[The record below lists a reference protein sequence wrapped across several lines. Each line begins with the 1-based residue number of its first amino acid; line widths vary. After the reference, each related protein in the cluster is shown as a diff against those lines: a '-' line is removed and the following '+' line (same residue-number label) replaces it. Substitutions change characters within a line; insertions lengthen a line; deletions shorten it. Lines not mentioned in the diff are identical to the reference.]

1 MSRPLRIE
9 HDNACYHV
17 TARGDRR
24 STIFRT
30 DSDRLTWLALLAETC
45 KRFDFTVLA
54 YCLMG
59 NHYHLVVQTRKG
71 RLSRGMRYL
80 NSNYS
85 QYFNRQH
92 GLVGHVFQ
100 GRYHAVLCQE
110 NEYLD
115 ELLRYTVLN
124 PVRAGIVTHP
134 SHWPWSSYLPMTGGI
149 DPPEWLLRDTMLLRF
164 GSDRDTAIRA
174 YETFVLDGIGKESP
188 FRAVRH
194 QLFLG
199 DESFCERA
207 ERHEFS
213 SELREITRSQ
223 RRAVVVPLA
232 DYFARHPN
240 RKEAMAKA
248 YLSHTYTMAEV
259 ADFCKVSV
267 RTVSRAVKSYREM
280 SDCQT

>member
-24 STIFRT
+24 CTIFRT

-45 KRFDFTVLA
+45 LRFDFIVLA

-59 NHYHLVVQTRKG
+59 NHYHLVIQTRQGK
-71 RLSRGMRYL
+71 LSRGMRYL
-80 NSNYS
+80 NGNYS

-100 GRYHAVLCQE
+100 GRYHAVLCQA
-110 NEYLD
+110 NDYLAT
-115 ELLRYTVLN
+115 LARYTVLN
-124 PVRAGIVTHP
+124 PVRAGLVSHP
-134 SHWPWSSYLPMTGGI
+134 GHWIWSSYAAMVGTI
-149 DPPEWLLRDTMLLRF
+149 DAPAWLDRESMLARF
-164 GSDRDTAIRA
+164 GDDPAAATSA
-174 YETFVLDGIGKESP
+174 YEAFVLAGIGLESP

-199 DESFCERA
+199 DEAFCEQAARQQ
-207 ERHEFS
+207 FGGD
-213 SELREITRSQ
+213 LGEIKRSQ
-223 RRAVVVPLA
+223 RRAIVRPLA
-232 DYFARHPN
+232 EYRTLYSDRN
-240 RKEAMAKA
+240 EAMAQA
-248 YLSHTYTMAEV
+248 YLSHNYTMAEI
-259 ADFCKVSV
+259 AAFHRVSV

-280 SDCQT
+280 ADCQS